1 MRHAEENRR
10 PTNRERDDDDDESKT
25 GARTSGQP
33 FTNTSN
39 PLSWCE
45 EDSSAPTTE
54 RENREEERGYLKK
67 KRYATQYEEDD
78 VVLLQRGL
86 LLGVGYVYLLH
97 VRVMSPPLL
106 YGSGI

>member
-45 EDSSAPTTE
+45 EDTSLGDLE
-54 RENREEERGYLKK
+54 REERK
-67 KRYATQYEEDD
+67 KREVERESGGRKGERQEDP
-78 VVLLQRGL
+78 
-86 LLGVGYVYLLH
+86 
-97 VRVMSPPLL
+97 SP
-106 YGSGI
+106 IRKRI